1 MSIRNRI
8 VVSLVSLLSVA
19 LLAGCETGP
28 QVKSEAAPPQTVAAA
43 PKAAEAP
50 MVKGK
55 VKTVVGKSNT
65 LSIEV
70 GKELK
75 VFKFTSDT
83 TFKNAASYKD
93 LHADELLKIEFK
105 TVGSE
110 TIATVIT
117 KVVAELPKGTSLIKT
132 EEMQQLVAKG
142 PEAGNYVLFDA
153 RPAGRYHQAHIPT
166 SLSLPFAEMEKL
178 DKEGKVSPLL
188 PQDKNKLVVFY
199 CGGPT

>member
-1 MSIRNRI
+1 MSIRTRLTASF
-8 VVSLVSLLSVA
+8 VTLFAVA
-19 LLAGCETGP
+19 LMAGCESGP
-28 QVKSEAAPPQTVAAA
+28 EVKSEAPAPQTVAAA
-43 PKAAEAP
+43 SKAAESP

-55 VKTVVGKSNT
+55 VKTVVGKSST

-83 TFKNAASYKD
+83 KFKNAASYKD

-105 TVGSE
+105 TIGSE
-110 TIATVIT
+110 NIATVIT

-166 SLSLPFAEMEKL
+166 SLSLPFAEMDKL
-178 DKEGKVSPLL
+178 AKENKVSPLL